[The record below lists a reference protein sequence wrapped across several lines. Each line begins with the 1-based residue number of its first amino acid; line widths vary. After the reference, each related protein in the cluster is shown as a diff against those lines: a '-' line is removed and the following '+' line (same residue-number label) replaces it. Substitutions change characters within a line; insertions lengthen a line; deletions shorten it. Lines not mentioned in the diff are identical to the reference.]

1 MRISDWSSDVCS
13 SDLYPFACTCHSLLE
28 FLPTY
33 STSASAR
40 RAGGKSC
47 RNAFAPGWRARRA
60 RVPPASLASPYTRP
74 DPGDGPDM
82 RERNFVVAAAVARWT
97 VVLLLAIGLV
107 ACERSPQGQLPEAS
121 GAPVK
126 AERAQVEGFA
136 LVRAYPDQSEDSL
149 AIALEFSQPLV
160 GTQNLEIGRAH
171 V

>member
-1 MRISDWSSDVCS
+1 MLFRS
-13 SDLYPFACTCHSLLE
+13 LE

-107 ACERSPQGQLPEAS
+107 ACERSPRSEEHTSEL
-121 GAPVK
+121 
-126 AERAQVEGFA
+126 
-136 LVRAYPDQSEDSL
+136 QSLMRISY
-149 AIALEFSQPLV
+149 AVFC
-160 GTQNLEIGRAH
+160 
-171 V
+171 

>member
-1 MRISDWSSDVCS
+1 
-13 SDLYPFACTCHSLLE
+13 
-28 FLPTY
+28 
-33 STSASAR
+33 
-40 RAGGKSC
+40 
-47 RNAFAPGWRARRA
+47 
-60 RVPPASLASPYTRP
+60 
-74 DPGDGPDM
+74 M

-126 AERAQVEGFA
+126 DERAQVEGFA

-160 GTQNLEIGRAH
+160 GTENFDDMWTFTETMGQPTRRRLAASVQILRNH
-171 V
+171 HP